1 MKHSYRSFTFVKV
14 GVYFDIEP
22 PPRTRMDRS
31 SFLCVPLVSRSR
43 SRKSLMIHSLNV
55 LILFDQLKFCAK
67 SLCNYQ
73 DCGGGG
79 VSSKNYILHRKD

>member
-1 MKHSYRSFTFVKV
+1 
-14 GVYFDIEP
+14 
-22 PPRTRMDRS
+22 
-31 SFLCVPLVSRSR
+31 
-43 SRKSLMIHSLNV
+43 MIHSLNV

>member
-1 MKHSYRSFTFVKV
+1 
-14 GVYFDIEP
+14 
-22 PPRTRMDRS
+22 
-31 SFLCVPLVSRSR
+31 
-43 SRKSLMIHSLNV
+43 MIHSLNV

-79 VSSKNYILHRKD
+79 KFKKLYIA